1 VPRALPAGLGA
12 RVDPGRWPM
21 PSVMR
26 LFGALGGI
34 EDDELRATFNGGIGM
49 VAVVAPDAV
58 PAALAAFGAEGLD
71 ARPIGEVA
79 PFDELGGRY
88 AEGPLERLG

>member
-1 VPRALPAGLGA
+1 
-12 RVDPGRWPM
+12 
-21 PSVMR
+21 MR

-34 EDDELRATFNGGIGM
+34 EDDDLRATFNGGIGM
-49 VAVVAPDAV
+49 VAVVAPAAV
-58 PAALAAFGAEGLD
+58 AGALTAFAAEGFD

-79 PFDELGGRY
+79 PVDELGGRY

>member
-1 VPRALPAGLGA
+1 
-12 RVDPGRWPM
+12 M

-34 EDDELRATFNGGIGM
+34 EDDDLRATFNGGIGM
-49 VAVVAPDAV
+49 VAVVAPGAV
-58 PAALAAFGAEGLD
+58 ATALTAFAAEGFD
-71 ARPIGEVA
+71 ARPIGEVV
-79 PFDELGGRY
+79 PVDELGGRY